1 MSRVFVTSCILTSD
15 LNTDV
20 SYVLSEQNE
29 KLRLP
34 TFQVVAPRLLMNEIR
49 YNVFHMFEPTSFS
62 FMEEII
68 LSRLEI
74 QNEFLL
80 SYISNLKD
88 NRYDMDQDIFILNGL
103 ILSKK
108 ETQRNTNLCW
118 KSFSYDSPD
127 ITDSP
132 IMAILDMSIYQKP

>member
-20 SYVLSEQNE
+20 SYVLSEENE

-49 YNVFHMFEPTSFS
+49 YNVFHMFEPASFS

-108 ETQRNTNLCW
+108 ETQRNTSLCW

>member
-49 YNVFHMFEPTSFS
+49 YNVFHQQ
-62 FMEEII
+62 
-68 LSRLEI
+68 LS
-74 QNEFLL
+74 
-80 SYISNLKD
+80 
-88 NRYDMDQDIFILNGL
+88 IFI
-103 ILSKK
+103 K
-108 ETQRNTNLCW
+108 
-118 KSFSYDSPD
+118 F
-127 ITDSP
+127 
-132 IMAILDMSIYQKP
+132 

>member
-20 SYVLSEQNE
+20 AYVLSEQNE
-29 KLRLP
+29 TIRLP
-34 TFQVVAPRLLMNEIR
+34 TFQVVSPRLLMNEIR
-49 YNVFHMFEPTSFS
+49 YNVFHMFEPASFS
-62 FMEEII
+62 FMEEIM
-68 LSRLEI
+68 LSHLEI

-88 NRYDMDQDIFILNGL
+88 DRYDMDEDMFILNGL

-127 ITDSP
+127 IINSP
-132 IMAILDMSIYQKP
+132 IMAILDMPIYQKP

>member
-20 SYVLSEQNE
+20 SYVLSEHNE
-29 KLRLP
+29 KLKLP

-49 YNVFHMFEPTSFS
+49 YNVFHMFEPASFS
-62 FMEEII
+62 FMEEIM

-80 SYISNLKD
+80 SYISDLKD
-88 NRYDMDQDIFILNGL
+88 NRYDMDQDMFILNGL

-127 ITDSP
+127 ITNSP
-132 IMAILDMSIYQKP
+132 IMAILDMPIYQKP

>member
-15 LNTDV
+15 LNTEV
-20 SYVLSEQNE
+20 SYVLSEENE

-49 YNVFHMFEPTSFS
+49 YNVFHMFEPASFS

>member
-1 MSRVFVTSCILTSD
+1 MSRIFVTSCILTSD

-20 SYVLSEQNE
+20 SYVLSEENE

-49 YNVFHMFEPTSFS
+49 YNVFHMFEPASFS
-62 FMEEII
+62 FMEEIV
-68 LSRLEI
+68 LSHLEI

-88 NRYDMDQDIFILNGL
+88 NIYDTDQDIFILNGL

-127 ITDSP
+127 IIDSP

>member
-49 YNVFHMFEPTSFS
+49 YNVFHMFEPASFS

-88 NRYDMDQDIFILNGL
+88 NRYDMDQDMFILNGL

>member
-118 KSFSYDSPD
+118 KSFSYDSPE
-127 ITDSP
+127 IKDSP
-132 IMAILDMSIYQKP
+132 IMAMLDMSIYQKP

>member
-49 YNVFHMFEPTSFS
+49 YNVFHMFEPASFS
-62 FMEEII
+62 FMEEIV
-68 LSRLEI
+68 LSHLEI
-74 QNEFLL
+74 QNVFLL

-132 IMAILDMSIYQKP
+132 IMAILDMSIYQKL

>member
-20 SYVLSEQNE
+20 SYVLSEDNE

-34 TFQVVAPRLLMNEIR
+34 TFQVVAPRSLMNEIR
-49 YNVFHMFEPTSFS
+49 YNVFHMFEPASFS

>member
-20 SYVLSEQNE
+20 SYVLSEENE

-49 YNVFHMFEPTSFS
+49 YNVFHMFEPASFS

-132 IMAILDMSIYQKP
+132 IMAILDMSIYQKL

>member
-20 SYVLSEQNE
+20 SYVLSEDNE

-49 YNVFHMFEPTSFS
+49 YNVFHMFEPASFS
-62 FMEEII
+62 FMEEIV
-68 LSRLEI
+68 LSHLEI

>member
-49 YNVFHMFEPTSFS
+49 YNVFHMFEPASFS

>member
-49 YNVFHMFEPTSFS
+49 YNVFHMFAPASFS
-62 FMEEII
+62 FMEEIM

-80 SYISNLKD
+80 SYISDLKD
-88 NRYDMDQDIFILNGL
+88 NRYDMDQDMFILNGL

>member
-1 MSRVFVTSCILTSD
+1 MSRIFVTSCILTSD

-20 SYVLSEQNE
+20 AYVLSEQNE

-49 YNVFHMFEPTSFS
+49 YNVFHMFEPASFS
-62 FMEEII
+62 FMEEIM

-80 SYISNLKD
+80 SYISDLKD
-88 NRYDMDQDIFILNGL
+88 NRYDMDQDMFILNGL

>member
-20 SYVLSEQNE
+20 AYVLSEQNE

-49 YNVFHMFEPTSFS
+49 YNVFHMFEPASFS
-62 FMEEII
+62 FMEEIV
-68 LSRLEI
+68 LSHLEI

-108 ETQRNTNLCW
+108 ETQRNTSLCW

>member
-20 SYVLSEQNE
+20 SYVLSEDNE

-49 YNVFHMFEPTSFS
+49 YNVFHMFEPASFS

>member
-1 MSRVFVTSCILTSD
+1 MSRLFVTSCILTSD

-49 YNVFHMFEPTSFS
+49 YNVFHMFEPASFS

-132 IMAILDMSIYQKP
+132 IMAILDMSIYQKL

>member
-49 YNVFHMFEPTSFS
+49 YNVFHMFEPASFS

-132 IMAILDMSIYQKP
+132 IMAILDMSIYQKL

>member
-1 MSRVFVTSCILTSD
+1 MSRIFVTSCILTSD

-20 SYVLSEQNE
+20 SYVLSEENE

-49 YNVFHMFEPTSFS
+49 YNVFHMFEPASFS
-62 FMEEII
+62 FMEEIV
-68 LSRLEI
+68 LSHLEI

-88 NRYDMDQDIFILNGL
+88 NRYDTDQDIFILNGL

>member
-74 QNEFLL
+74 QNEVLL
-80 SYISNLKD
+80 SYISTLKD

>member
-49 YNVFHMFEPTSFS
+49 YNVFHMFEPASFS

-118 KSFSYDSPD
+118 KSFSYDSPE
-127 ITDSP
+127 IKDSP
-132 IMAILDMSIYQKP
+132 IMAMLDMSIYQKP

>member
-49 YNVFHMFEPTSFS
+49 YNVFHMFEPASFS
-62 FMEEII
+62 FMEEIM

-88 NRYDMDQDIFILNGL
+88 NRYDMDQDVFILNGL

>member
-49 YNVFHMFEPTSFS
+49 YNVFHMFEPASFS

-108 ETQRNTNLCW
+108 ETQRNTSLCW

>member
-1 MSRVFVTSCILTSD
+1 MSRLFVTSCILTSD

-20 SYVLSEQNE
+20 SYVLSEENE

-49 YNVFHMFEPTSFS
+49 YNVFHMFEPASFS
-62 FMEEII
+62 FMEEIV
-68 LSRLEI
+68 LSHLEI

-108 ETQRNTNLCW
+108 ETQRNTSLCW

>member
-1 MSRVFVTSCILTSD
+1 MSRLFVTSCILTSD

-20 SYVLSEQNE
+20 SYVLSEENE

-49 YNVFHMFEPTSFS
+49 YNVFHMFEPASFS
-62 FMEEII
+62 FMEEIV
-68 LSRLEI
+68 LSHLEI

>member
-1 MSRVFVTSCILTSD
+1 MSSIFVTSCILTSD

-49 YNVFHMFEPTSFS
+49 YNVFHMFEPASFS
-62 FMEEII
+62 FMEEIM

-80 SYISNLKD
+80 SYISSLKD

-108 ETQRNTNLCW
+108 EAQRNTNLCW

-132 IMAILDMSIYQKP
+132 IMAILDMSIYQKL

>member
-1 MSRVFVTSCILTSD
+1 MSRIFVTSCILTSD

-20 SYVLSEQNE
+20 AYVLSEQNE

-49 YNVFHMFEPTSFS
+49 YNVFHMFAPASFS
-62 FMEEII
+62 FMEEIM

-80 SYISNLKD
+80 SYISDLKD
-88 NRYDMDQDIFILNGL
+88 NRYDMDQDMFILNGL

-132 IMAILDMSIYQKP
+132 IMAILDMSIYQKL

>member
-20 SYVLSEQNE
+20 SYVLSEENE

-49 YNVFHMFEPTSFS
+49 YNVFHMFEPASFS
-62 FMEEII
+62 FMEEIV
-68 LSRLEI
+68 LSHLEI

-88 NRYDMDQDIFILNGL
+88 NRYDTDQDIFILNGL

>member
-20 SYVLSEQNE
+20 SYVLSEDNE

-49 YNVFHMFEPTSFS
+49 YNVFHMFEPASFS

-88 NRYDMDQDIFILNGL
+88 NRYDINQDIFILNGL

>member
-49 YNVFHMFEPTSFS
+49 YNVFHMFEPASFS

-88 NRYDMDQDIFILNGL
+88 NRYDMDQDIFILNGV

>member
-1 MSRVFVTSCILTSD
+1 MSRVFVTSCILTSE

-20 SYVLSEQNE
+20 AYVLSEENE
-29 KLRLP
+29 RLRLP

-49 YNVFHMFEPTSFS
+49 YNVFHMFEPASFS

-127 ITDSP
+127 ITNSP
-132 IMAILDMSIYQKP
+132 IMAILDMPICQKP

>member
-20 SYVLSEQNE
+20 AYVLSEQNE

-49 YNVFHMFEPTSFS
+49 YNVFHMFEPASFS

>member
-49 YNVFHMFEPTSFS
+49 YNVFHMFEPASFS
-62 FMEEII
+62 FMEEIV
-68 LSRLEI
+68 LSHLEI

-108 ETQRNTNLCW
+108 ETQRNTSLCW

>member
-49 YNVFHMFEPTSFS
+49 YNVFHMFEPASFS

-88 NRYDMDQDIFILNGL
+88 NRYDMDQDMFILNGL

-108 ETQRNTNLCW
+108 ETQRNTNLHW
-118 KSFSYDSPD
+118 KSFSYDSPE
-127 ITDSP
+127 IANSP
-132 IMAILDMSIYQKP
+132 IMAILDMPIYQKP

>member
-1 MSRVFVTSCILTSD
+1 MSRIFVTSCILTSD

-49 YNVFHMFEPTSFS
+49 YNVFHMFEPASFS

-132 IMAILDMSIYQKP
+132 IMAILDMSIYQKL

>member
-49 YNVFHMFEPTSFS
+49 YNVFHMFEPASFS
-62 FMEEII
+62 FMEEIV
-68 LSRLEI
+68 LSHLEI

-88 NRYDMDQDIFILNGL
+88 NRYDMDQDMFILNGL

-127 ITDSP
+127 ITGSP

>member
-1 MSRVFVTSCILTSD
+1 MSRIFVTSCILTSD

-20 SYVLSEQNE
+20 AYVLSEQNE

-49 YNVFHMFEPTSFS
+49 YNVFHMFAPASFS
-62 FMEEII
+62 FMEEIM

-80 SYISNLKD
+80 SYISDLKD
-88 NRYDMDQDIFILNGL
+88 NRYDMDQDMFILNGL